1 MVMVMD
7 SDDCQNFE
15 YKSMV
20 SSRKSADVSKWIII
34 EFFAQ
39 FNHMSLLIIVPSEF
53 RQCLL
58 EVK

>member
-1 MVMVMD
+1 MVMD

-39 FNHMSLLIIVPSEF
+39 F
-53 RQCLL
+53 
-58 EVK
+58 